1 MYAGILP
8 WTDSL
13 GAGQRGSF
21 ALGATETPWKGKRK
35 FVLRPGLVSGNDEC
49 GGKSGGSLVQMDGLV
64 IDYPEAA
71 WLDFTCSVA
80 A

>member
-1 MYAGILP
+1 MLESSPGQTHLEL
-8 WTDSL
+8 DSEE
-13 GAGQRGSF
+13 
-21 ALGATETPWKGKRK
+21 ALLSGRRPWKGKRK